1 MVNKPGKRAPEGRGK
16 MTKTKLLP
24 TLCIGLLLPVAA
36 IVAAGPAPIKGI
48 LIDKKCSASA
58 EVRVLSTGI
67 EGGMVVAEAHTRE
80 CALMPACQKSG
91 YGVFTWDQKFLAF
104 DEAGNKQALAAIK
117 ASKKLGNLEV
127 EVTGEVKGDTIKVA
141 SLKLVE

>member
-1 MVNKPGKRAPEGRGK
+1 
-16 MTKTKLLP
+16 MTKIQLLQAVS
-24 TLCIGLLLPVAA
+24 IGLLPIAA
-36 IVAAGPAPIKGI
+36 MIAAGPAPIKGV
-48 LIDKKCSASA
+48 LIDKKCSAGA

-91 YGVFTWDQKFLAF
+91 YGVFTYDQKFLAF
-104 DEAGNKQALAAIK
+104 DEAGNRQALAAIK

-141 SLKLVE
+141 NLKMVE

>member
-1 MVNKPGKRAPEGRGK
+1 MKKVLQA
-16 MTKTKLLP
+16 LS
-24 TLCIGLLLPVAA
+24 IGLPVIAA
-36 IVAAGPAPIKGI
+36 MLAAGPAPIKGV
-48 LIDKKCSASA
+48 LIDKKCSAGA

-91 YGVFTWDQKFLAF
+91 YGIFTYDQKFLAF

-127 EVTGEVKGDTIKVA
+127 EVIGEVKGDTIKVA
-141 SLKLVE
+141 SLKMVE